1 MGVGLARV
9 QLDVMGWSVPS
20 GALYPKGAQTPHLG
34 CSGGFL
40 NYSLGL
46 EGDCSRKLSLILIVP
61 HSCLPG
67 QVSPSQLGCPG
78 NRNNHRCGSRRT
90 ERCGPFPGADADRA
104 PHRYHLCPSEAPRL
118 NKAKE
123 AELAQPRARSAPEL
137 TAGTTPRC
145 RAPRG
150 PPVGLGAARGALTTR
165 RAETPRCPRGAE
177 LVPTTEKSSDG

>member
-1 MGVGLARV
+1 
-9 QLDVMGWSVPS
+9 MGWSVPS

-46 EGDCSRKLSLILIVP
+46 EGACSRKLSLILIVP

-137 TAGTTPRC
+137 TAGTTPWC
-145 RAPRG
+145 HAPRG
-150 PPVGLGAARGALTTR
+150 PPWGWGQPVGLS
-165 RAETPRCPRGAE
+165 PRG
-177 LVPTTEKSSDG
+177 VPKPHGAPGGPSWCPPPRNHLMGDFSPLLSVL

>member
-1 MGVGLARV
+1 
-9 QLDVMGWSVPS
+9 MGWSVPS

-46 EGDCSRKLSLILIVP
+46 EGACSRKLSLILIVP
-61 HSCLPG
+61 HACLPG
-67 QVSPSQLGCPG
+67 QVSPSRLGCPG
-78 NRNNHRCGSRRT
+78 NRNNHRRGSRRT

-118 NKAKE
+118 HKAKE
-123 AELAQPRARSAPEL
+123 AELAQPQARSAPAL
-137 TAGTTPRC
+137 TAGTPPRC

-150 PPVGLGAARGALTTR
+150 PPWGWGQPVGLAPRGM
-165 RAETPRCPRGAE
+165 PKPRGAPGGPGWCPPRRNH
-177 LVPTTEKSSDG
+177 LMGDFSPLLSVL